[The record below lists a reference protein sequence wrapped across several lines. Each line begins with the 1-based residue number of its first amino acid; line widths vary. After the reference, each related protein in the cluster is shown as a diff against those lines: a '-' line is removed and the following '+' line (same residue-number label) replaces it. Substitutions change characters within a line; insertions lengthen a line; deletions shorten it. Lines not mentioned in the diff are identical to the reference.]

1 MKNRIAW
8 KLALYFAVLLLL
20 FSTVIGGV
28 FASLFKTH
36 TLELY
41 QADME
46 KRAVAIA
53 SSLSELMNDD
63 QWGRMMMGRTPGL
76 GTYLQYLDEIAMSDV
91 WIVDEDMTLLMIGHM
106 ASRSYTYGDLPSNLG
121 DIVARVF
128 DGAITHSEGFS
139 SLLETPTLTVGAPIE
154 SGGRVIGALL
164 LHAPIEGM
172 DAALSQGYGILASSL
187 LVALAF
193 SILLSILLAYTF
205 TKPLN
210 KMKRTAMDLAAGTYS
225 VRTGVRQND
234 EVGDLATA
242 IDTLSVRLEDASQES
257 AKLEALRREFV
268 SNVSHELRTPV
279 TVLRGSLEALCD
291 GVVADPAKVAE
302 YHRQMLRESR
312 VLERLV
318 NDLLD
323 LSRLQNLDFAIER
336 SELDLK
342 EAVRDAVRSAS
353 HLGAPRRIEI
363 RLQEAEGTLDV
374 PGDYG
379 RLRQLFLILLDN
391 AVKFSPD
398 GGTVEVRT
406 DPEGVS
412 VTDHGPGISAADLPY
427 IFDRFYKVDS
437 EENKAGT
444 GLGLA
449 IARQIADRHGFSL
462 SADSRVG
469 GPTTFRLDA
478 LR

>member
-20 FSTVIGGV
+20 FSAVIGGV

-36 TLELY
+36 ALELY
-41 QADME
+41 QTDME

-53 SSLSELMNDD
+53 SSLSELMNGD
-63 QWGRMMMGRTPGL
+63 QWGPMMMGRPAGL

-106 ASRSYTYGDLPSNLG
+106 ASRNYTYGDLPSNLG

-128 DGAITHSEGFS
+128 DGSITHSEGFS

-154 SGGRVIGALL
+154 ADGRVIGAVL

-172 DAALSQGYGILASSL
+172 DAAVSQGYGILSSSL

-193 SILLSILLAYTF
+193 AILLSILLAYTF
-205 TKPLN
+205 TRPLN
-210 KMKRTAMDLAAGTYS
+210 KMKQTAMELAAGTYS

-242 IDTLSVRLEDASQES
+242 IDTLSVRLEDASRES
-257 AKLEALRREFV
+257 AKLETLRREFV

-291 GVVADPAKVAE
+291 GVVAEPSKVAE
-302 YHRQMLRESR
+302 YHTQMLRESR

-336 SELDLK
+336 TEVDLR
-342 EAVRDAVRSAS
+342 ETVRDAVRSAS
-353 HLGAPRRIEI
+353 HLGEPRRISIIFEESG
-363 RLQEAEGTLDV
+363 EAATV
-374 PGDYG
+374 QGDYG

-398 GGTVEVRT
+398 GGTVEVRAGSR
-406 DPEGVS
+406 DIV
-412 VTDHGPGISAADLPY
+412 VTDHGPGISDADLPY
-427 IFDRFYKVDS
+427 IFDRFYKVDT
-437 EENKAGT
+437 EENKTGT

-449 IARQIADRHGFSL
+449 IARQIADRHGFPL
-462 SADSRVG
+462 TVESRIG
-469 GPTTFRLDA
+469 GPTRFRLGPV
-478 LR
+478 R